1 MDERAFIQLEVRDF
15 GGDSVCFQYILHV
28 FSIRTFVGLYG
39 SNTYVSV
46 PFKFFSMRI
55 SSSQELLGFRSAA
68 VRFRV
73 SVHRIIVHNII

>member
-15 GGDSVCFQYILHV
+15 GGDSVCFQYILRLLV
-28 FSIRTFVGLYG
+28 IRTFVGLYG

-55 SSSQELLGFRSAA
+55 SSSQELLGFRLRRRS
-68 VRFRV
+68 V
-73 SVHRIIVHNII
+73 SCICSSYYSTE

>member
-28 FSIRTFVGLYG
+28 FSRDKNVRWDYTGQTFPSRL
-39 SNTYVSV
+39 
-46 PFKFFSMRI
+46 
-55 SSSQELLGFRSAA
+55 SSFLCEYLRRRSCWVFASAA

-73 SVHRIIVHNII
+73 SVHRIVQNNII